1 MSAVGR
7 VFSSVTKV
15 VKRAVAGVGKVI
27 SSVAKGIGKVVS
39 TVGKAVEG
47 TVKQALKDPIGTI
60 AQIAAVATGQ
70 VWLLPVISA
79 GQTIAAGGSL
89 GDALKAAAISYAA
102 GKLGSFA
109 GEYAGGL
116 FEGTTSKLASSLAQ
130 GATTGASA
138 AALRGTDIMEGL
150 TSGLASGAAGFVANQ
165 YVSPY
170 ISKNLAEIAD
180 ITGDTNKFIT
190 GMTTAAT
197 KGGLAAELRGQDA
210 AAGAVSAMTGFG
222 MKYGIDYVA
231 DAAGNMYDAFGRQF
245 DEENPGAVLKLTD
258 QNDINDYVATLSSKG
273 LEEGED
279 FMVDEHGQ
287 VWSTKKEYE
296 WSTGTDKYGRRNP
309 GGSLILV
316 PTGKGDTQFNP
327 AILGRD
333 VAMFKE
339 SGGSNYGG

>member
-1 MSAVGR
+1 MSAVGKAI
-7 VFSSVTKV
+7 SSVGKV

-27 SSVAKGIGKVVS
+27 SSVAKGIGKVVT

-79 GQTIAAGGSL
+79 GQTIAAGGSF

-138 AALRGTDIMEGL
+138 AAMSGRDIMEGL

-190 GMTTAAT
+190 SMTAAGT
-197 KGGLAAELRGQDA
+197 KGALAAELKGQDA
-210 AAGAVSAMTGFG
+210 AAGAVSAMTGYG
-222 MKYGIDYVA
+222 MKYGVDYVA

-245 DEENPGAVLKLTD
+245 NEKNADTVLKLDTQD
-258 QNDINDYVATLSSKG
+258 NINDYVATLNAKG
-273 LEEGED
+273 LEEGKD
-279 FMVDEHGQ
+279 FVIDEQ
-287 VWSTKKEYE
+287 
-296 WSTGTDKYGRRNP
+296 GRVLTRC
-309 GGSLILV
+309 
-316 PTGKGDTQFNP
+316 Q
-327 AILGRD
+327 
-333 VAMFKE
+333 
-339 SGGSNYGG
+339 